1 VREPTGEAIWLMDST
16 VFDAAGA
23 ALATVGFMLTINPP
37 HMVQTATAIT
47 PIANSRILRPR
58 RIA

>member
-1 VREPTGEAIWLMDST
+1 
-16 VFDAAGA
+16 
-23 ALATVGFMLTINPP
+23 MLTINPP

>member
-1 VREPTGEAIWLMDST
+1 MREPTGEAIWLMDST
-16 VFDAAGA
+16 VFDVAGA
-23 ALATVGFMLTINPP
+23 ERAAVGFTLTIDPP
-37 HMVQTATAIT
+37 HVVQAATAIT